1 MKTLTFRVLGGGCQM
16 QGLLSIQP
24 FSSGKMVAIRGNSTS
39 LRSTKRLEAS
49 TWEERGRFKLKAGEE
64 RARGHL
70 ELGKGLVDRTQI
82 PPRGEPRW

>member
-1 MKTLTFRVLGGGCQM
+1 M